1 VDVNQIKI
9 VTEIEFNEIWQ
20 HLRTA
25 IAHLST
31 EVVME
36 TADVIVIGSGQG
48 GVPLAADFAKA
59 EKNVVLF
66 ERDALGGS
74 CINYGCTP
82 SKAFLAAAHAAGR
95 ARLAAKL
102 GIHAQVEVDFPAVM
116 ERTRSIRSQFNQGT
130 KRRLDSSG
138 VRVVC
143 AEAAFTG
150 ERTVSGG
157 GVTVQAPIVVINTGT
172 SSTIPD
178 IPGLAET
185 PYLTNRN
192 FFDLQQMPSRL
203 LVVGGGYIALEL
215 GQGMARLG
223 SQTKLIVRSD
233 RLLAQEE
240 SDVSAVLLDAF
251 KQDGIGLHLNTM
263 VKEVA
268 YTNGVFTLTLDNGE
282 VIDGEALLI
291 ATGRKPNTGAL
302 NSAVTGVELDAQGFI
317 KIDDQFQTT
326 CPGIY
331 AIGDVAKQPAFTHVS
346 WEDYRR
352 LKAILCCE
360 QRTRNDRVLGYAVYT
375 DPQVGRVGMTLEQ
388 AQEQSIAAREV
399 TLPMAHIAR
408 SIEWGHDLGFYR
420 MVIDTQTNLILGAT
434 LVGYEAA
441 ELVHVFLSL
450 MEAKATWQL
459 LEQSVHIHPTYGE
472 ALPSLARLLIGE
484 DMPTCPN
491 M

>member
-1 VDVNQIKI
+1 
-9 VTEIEFNEIWQ
+9 
-20 HLRTA
+20 
-25 IAHLST
+25 
-31 EVVME
+31 ME

-59 EKNVVLF
+59 GQNVVLF

-95 ARLAAKL
+95 ARQAAKL

-116 ERTRSIRSQFNQGT
+116 ERVRGIRSQFNHGT
-130 KRRLDSSG
+130 KRRLDSAG

-150 ERTVSGG
+150 ERTVSGS

-178 IPGLAET
+178 IPGLAGT

-192 FFDLQQMPSRL
+192 FFDVQQIPPRL

-223 SQTKLIVRSD
+223 SQTELIVRGD

-240 SDVSAVLLDAF
+240 SDVSAVLADAF
-251 KQDGIGLHLNTM
+251 AQDGIGLHFNTT
-263 VKEVA
+263 VQQVA
-268 YTNGVFTLTLDNGE
+268 YTNGVFTLTLNTGE
-282 VIDGEALLI
+282 VLDGETLLI

-302 NSAVTGVELDAQGFI
+302 NAAVTGVELDAQGFVN
-317 KIDDQFQTT
+317 IDDQFQTT

-352 LKAILCCE
+352 LKAILCGE
-360 QRTRNDRVLGYAVYT
+360 QRSRRDRVLGYAVYT
-375 DPQVGRVGMTLEQ
+375 EPQVGRVGMTLEQ
-388 AQEQSIAAREV
+388 AEKQGIAARAV

-434 LVGYEAA
+434 LVGYETA

-450 MEAKATWQL
+450 MEAKATWQV

-472 ALPSLARLLIGE
+472 ALPSLARLLVGE